1 MAGEVDHLLSEGHE
15 ELLPRRS
22 LALWFSGVM
31 SVPPRDTLLGATG
44 KNSHKNLGSRGGS
57 GEPCALSEK
66 TVIQGKEIKRG
77 TDSYRAWN
85 DTKVWKREKFP
96 DTVDSRMVSPGAHG
110 VNTEEGR
117 RQDLEEVNSS
127 IEKKK

>member
-1 MAGEVDHLLSEGHE
+1 MVLWSHVCAPQRHLVGGHWKE
-15 ELLPRRS
+15 QPQK
-22 LALWFSGVM
+22 
-31 SVPPRDTLLGATG
+31 LGFE
-44 KNSHKNLGSRGGS
+44 SGGS

-96 DTVDSRMVSPGAHG
+96 DTVDSRMVSPGANG

-117 RQDLEEVNSS
+117 RQDVE
-127 IEKKK
+127 